1 MAVKKPKYSGFG
13 ATPATAAAAGR
24 SYVPPVY
31 TLPPADSCPFTAAA
45 DHRAQIEAALIRLVN
60 PPSLV
65 CASNRTIG
73 TVDWTVALYSDDT
86 VQIVTDNEPVA
97 TGRFVTQSHVT
108 AWGSLSVESRIVDV
122 APVAAVPSDIVESLA
137 GDLTYFAM
145 RAGRFTHC
153 HGKKV
158 QS

>member
-1 MAVKKPKYSGFG
+1 MAVKKPKYSGFV

-24 SYVPPVY
+24 AYVPP
-31 TLPPADSCPFTAAA
+31 TCTQPRFSCGST
-45 DHRAQIEAALIRLVN
+45 R
-60 PPSLV
+60 
-65 CASNRTIG
+65 
-73 TVDWTVALYSDDT
+73 TVDNRDWNATLFSNDT
-86 VQIVTDNEPVA
+86 VKISVDGAHVA

-145 RAGRFTHC
+145 RAGRFAHC
-153 HGKKV
+153 HEKKV